1 MKIITTILFILSS
14 IITFAQG
21 GAMADLKFEEAETA
35 FNNQDY
41 ETTIK
46 KLDEFDK
53 LLGSIKDKSLY
64 LRIISQDKLFDPTK
78 LYESESQFNLQTSL
92 RKNASAYLKAMESNG
107 LDDRYREVYAINE
120 KLANYP
126 IEKTVWIKE
135 KQKSDLKKQEA
146 EKKNKELEDFY
157 RELTPKIEAW
167 EWDEKIKIGADFKN
181 LKKQYPDFYKE
192 FNENQKK
199 NDLVNGNKIIR
210 INKKNDVS
218 RIQSEKEIDRI
229 ITEFGNIVSYSLDL
243 NESYALKIKN
253 MWKQEFGEN
262 AINEYLHEKNRPNY
276 KIGRYVLE
284 SPKTREKIYIEYI
297 LVNNTIK
304 YRGIKL
310 ITGLDNQKFYENLKK
325 VN

>member
-21 GAMADLKFEEAETA
+21 GAMADLKFEEAEIA
-35 FNNQDY
+35 FNMQDY

-78 LYESESQFNLQTSL
+78 LYENEIQFNLLSSL
-92 RKNASAYLKAMESNG
+92 RKNTNAYLNAMESNG

-126 IEKTVWIKE
+126 NEKTVWIKE

-167 EWDEKIKIGADFKN
+167 EWINEIKIGADFKN

-192 FNENQKK
+192 FNENPKK

-218 RIQSEKEIDRI
+218 KIQSEKEIDRI
-229 ITEFGNIVSYSLDL
+229 VTEFGNIVSYSLNL
-243 NESYALKIKN
+243 NESYALKIMN

-276 KIGRYVLE
+276 KIGMYVLE

-304 YRGIKL
+304 YRGVKL

>member
-1 MKIITTILFILSS
+1 MKKIITTLLLFLSMFA
-14 IITFAQG
+14 FAQES
-21 GAMADLKFEEAETA
+21 AMADLKFEEAETA

-78 LYESESQFNLQTSL
+78 LYENESQFNLLSSL
-92 RKNASAYLKAMESNG
+92 RKNTNAYLKAMESNG

-120 KLANYP
+120 KLANYAK
-126 IEKTVWIKE
+126 EKTIWLKE

-192 FNENQKK
+192 FNENPKK

-243 NESYALKIKN
+243 NESYALKIMN

-276 KIGRYVLE
+276 KIGMYVLE

-325 VN
+325 AN

>member
-64 LRIISQDKLFDPTK
+64 LRIISQDKLFEPSK
-78 LYESESQFNLQTSL
+78 LYDNESNFNLLSSL
-92 RKNASAYLKAMESNG
+92 RKNSSAYLKAMESNG

-126 IEKTVWIKE
+126 KEKTVWIKE

-157 RELTPKIEAW
+157 SEITPKIEAW
-167 EWDEKIKIGADFKN
+167 EWEEKIKIGENIKS
-181 LKKQYPDFYKE
+181 LKKLYPEFYKPFDGKYNSADKLNNNIINWGSKNILNPRDLE
-192 FNENQKK
+192 VKVIVAEN
-199 NDLVNGNKIIR
+199 DIITHYVLELSETSKI
-210 INKKNDVS
+210 KFLDKW
-218 RIQSEKEIDRI
+218 EKEFGEKAISEYLSDDGNVGMYVLQSPISNI
-229 ITEFGNIVSYSLDL
+229 IIYIQYVKINGYPTSYSGG
-243 NESYALKIKN
+243 KIKN
-253 MWKQEFGEN
+253 GE
-262 AINEYLHEKNRPNY
+262 K
-276 KIGRYVLE
+276 
-284 SPKTREKIYIEYI
+284 
-297 LVNNTIK
+297 
-304 YRGIKL
+304 
-310 ITGLDNQKFYENLKK
+310 DFFKFYKK
-325 VN
+325 IK

>member
-1 MKIITTILFILSS
+1 MNKLIFVLFVFFKTIV
-14 IITFAQG
+14 FAQS
-21 GAMADLKFEEAETA
+21 GALADLKFEEAETA

-64 LRIISQDKLFDPTK
+64 LRIISQDKLFDSSK
-78 LYESESQFNLQTSL
+78 LYENESNFNLLSSL
-92 RKNASAYLKAMESNG
+92 RKNSSAYLKAMESNG
-107 LDDRYREVYAINE
+107 LDDRFKEVYAINE

-135 KQKSDLKKQEA
+135 KQKSDLEKQEA

-192 FNENQKK
+192 FNENPKK

-243 NESYALKIKN
+243 NESYALKIMN

-276 KIGRYVLE
+276 KIGMYVLE
-284 SPKTREKIYIEYI
+284 SPKTREKIYIEYV